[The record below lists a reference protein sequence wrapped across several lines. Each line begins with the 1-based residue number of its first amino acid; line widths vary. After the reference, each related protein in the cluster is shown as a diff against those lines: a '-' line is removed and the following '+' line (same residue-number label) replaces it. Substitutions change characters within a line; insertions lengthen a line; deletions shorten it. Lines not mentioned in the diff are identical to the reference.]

1 MIFADILFWFLV
13 VLGAYLALNA
23 YWLAAVALFRPAVE
37 RAHRT
42 YATRPVAATL
52 VGLVALVPVA
62 GVLAVFSKAA
72 HPGVKLLAG
81 AALLVPLVPVTLIG
95 SAGLADRIGTGLA
108 MPVDAAQTVAHGCS
122 AGARCSRSSS
132 SCRCSGDVAPP
143 APTDPRQRP
152 RAPAPPGAPARRSD
166 ERAPHWAGPTPGSES

>member
-72 HPGVKLLAG
+72 HPGVKLIAG
-81 AALLVPLVPVTLIG
+81 AALLVPLVLALIG
-95 SAGLADRIGTGLA
+95 SAGLADKIGTGLA
-108 MPVDAAQTVAHGCS
+108 MPVDAAQPWRTVLRG
-122 AGARCSRSSS
+122 GAVLALLFVVPVLGWFALLPLTLA
-132 SCRCSGDVAPP
+132 SGLGVLLLPE
-143 APTDPRQRP
+143 RP
-152 RAPAPPGAPARRSD
+152 RAISD
-166 ERAPHWAGPTPGSES
+166 ERTARLGRPPLQIES